1 MKAAETGVCDVEGN
15 CLCSGERED
24 PDQIFENN
32 SDDKSGD
39 DDVGVGIFMLD
50 PSYGIKHTY
59 YYQALP
65 SFLRNVIFLP
75 LSRSYFFRSRSNL
88 MNPSYFDLPNAVN
101 FYIPVNDEGDAI
113 GNGKHLKCICRKEL
127 GLFSRC
133 LVHLAPRRTCF
144 LRILVFKSDIDCLHA
159 RKLSRCCFNIEAAAN
174 ISLQTEGFPTGFLC
188 TNC

>member
-24 PDQIFENN
+24 PDEIFENN
-32 SDDKSGD
+32 SDDNSGD

-113 GNGKHLKCICRKEL
+113 GK
-127 GLFSRC
+127 
-133 LVHLAPRRTCF
+133 
-144 LRILVFKSDIDCLHA
+144 DI
-159 RKLSRCCFNIEAAAN
+159 
-174 ISLQTEGFPTGFLC
+174 
-188 TNC
+188 